1 MRERQIYII
10 YLREFVLLDQF
21 IKSLKTFNNPMVL
34 KTLIEKFFLAY
45 EGVYSEATTQ
55 WYRDYLKPLDALGD
69 KKIKEIT
76 IDDLRTLYVK
86 LSRQKEIYINH
97 PHENRQKIEK
107 GYSVY
112 TLHSFARSWKRLFNW
127 STEEGYLNSSPA
139 KKLNLPRLPDP
150 DPKAIQMEDLLT
162 LIEAARFST
171 KPLRDEAIL
180 RFLADSSARAGG
192 AADLLMK
199 DLHIDGGWAIVREK
213 GKGGKGKARSVFF
226 NPATTEAMK
235 KWLAVRPYTEDE
247 RVFMLSAGGIYQMI
261 ERLAAIGPVEGPHN
275 PHAFRHGFA
284 IGMLSK
290 GANLAQV
297 SQLMGHSS
305 VNVTVAY
312 YGQFPTK
319 ELQEFHQKY
328 SWAPKGVEN
337 GEIQIKPDILPSQ
350 FEEKKEDLDE
360 VVSIPKALEIGKE
373 LGYEL
378 TASTVYYAARKQNI
392 RDANQYGR
400 DWVFSRGEFLKWLFN
415 RYKPKT
421 NRGINL

>member
-1 MRERQIYII
+1 M
-10 YLREFVLLDQF
+10 L
-21 IKSLKTFNNPMVL
+21 L

-45 EGVYSEATTQ
+45 EGVYSESTVQ

-69 KKIKEIT
+69 RKIKEIT

-97 PHENRQKIEK
+97 PHENRQKVEK

-127 STEEGYLNSSPA
+127 STEEGYLKSSPA
-139 KKLNLPRLPDP
+139 KKLKLPRLPDP

-162 LIEAARFST
+162 LIETAKLLST

-199 DLHIDGGWAIVREK
+199 DLHIEEGWAMVREK

-226 NPATTEAMK
+226 NPATTEAMR
-235 KWLAVRPYTEDE
+235 KWLAMRPRDGDD
-247 RVFMLSAGGIYQMI
+247 RVFQLTANGIYQMI
-261 ERLAAIGPVEGPHN
+261 DRLAEISPVESPHN

-284 IGMLSK
+284 IGMLGK

-312 YGQFPTK
+312 YGQFPTQ
-319 ELQEFHQKY
+319 ELKEFHQKY
-328 SWAPKGVEN
+328 SWAPN
-337 GEIQIKPDILPSQ
+337 GDESPKIQLKPEKLPAQ
-350 FEEKKEDLDE
+350 FEENKQDLNE
-360 VVSIPKALEIGKE
+360 IVPIPKAIEIGKT

-378 TASTVYYAARKQNI
+378 TASTIYYAARQQNI
-392 RDANQYGR
+392 RDAKQYGR
-400 DWVFSRGEFLKWLFN
+400 DWVFSKGEFLKWLFN
-415 RYKPKT
+415 RYKPKGNQT
-421 NRGINL
+421 SMDSG